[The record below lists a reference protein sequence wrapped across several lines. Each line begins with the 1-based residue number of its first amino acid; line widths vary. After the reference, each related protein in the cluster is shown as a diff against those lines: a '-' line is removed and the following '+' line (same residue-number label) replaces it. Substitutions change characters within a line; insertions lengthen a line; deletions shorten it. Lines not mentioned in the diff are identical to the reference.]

1 MVVLANWVGLT
12 SPALTE
18 EKEALMRRTIL
29 LGTVSLVVAAMM
41 ALAGPAVA
49 LEPSAG
55 PGQSSCVGHAAS
67 ELSGPGFGQF
77 VSSQAGPGFGKFVSG
92 QAHVQPCP
100 PHED

>member
-1 MVVLANWVGLT
+1 MKRTMRLFMLAVLT
-12 SPALTE
+12 
-18 EKEALMRRTIL
+18 
-29 LGTVSLVVAAMM
+29 AAMM
-41 ALAGPAVA
+41 ALAAPAVA